1 MVFEMQSEISQLK
14 ESLQKLQTNRTGSD
28 SHSDKLLD
36 ELRESQSKIHAT
48 ILANVSKVVEKSNLD
63 RNNAMNNLQE
73 TVNKGRLPHQ
83 ECMYIQYALMYVRTY
98 VYKNKVFEYT
108 YESVQTHV
116 QAHESTWE

>member
-14 ESLQKLQTNRTGSD
+14 ESLQKLQTNKTGLD

-63 RNNAMNNLQE
+63 RNSAMNNIQE

-83 ECMYIQYALMYVRTY
+83 EFTY
-98 VYKNKVFEYT
+98 VCTVCT
-108 YESVQTHV
+108 YVCTYIRTKCLSTHTR
-116 QAHESTWE
+116 ACKHT